1 MTVHPTTRLHALLR
15 TLTFLQVMHVLK
27 ALYDNDIVA
36 EEIILAWHSRPGTG
50 KALGVLP
57 ADAEKVRKAAA
68 PYIEWLEEEAEEDSE
83 EESDE
88 DDED

>member
-1 MTVHPTTRLHALLR
+1 
-15 TLTFLQVMHVLK
+15 MHVLK
-27 ALYDNDIVA
+27 ALYDHDIVA
-36 EEIILAWHSRPGTG
+36 EEILFAWHARPGTG

-83 EESDE
+83 EEDS